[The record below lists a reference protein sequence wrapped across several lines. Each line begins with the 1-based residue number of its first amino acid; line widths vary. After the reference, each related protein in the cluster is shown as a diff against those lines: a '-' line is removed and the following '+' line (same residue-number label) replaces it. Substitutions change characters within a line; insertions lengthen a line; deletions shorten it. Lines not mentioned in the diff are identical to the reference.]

1 MTKKARKP
9 TESELSKQWAYRPL
23 PTKTPQELMLHLDA
37 EHMVSLLHQ
46 LLSCMPGTFREA
58 LKERGFLQF
67 KVKDHDVLITSRAK
81 FEKNN
86 GIYGK
91 VCNDGPGR

>member
-1 MTKKARKP
+1 MAKKASKP
-9 TESELSKQWAYRPL
+9 VDTKQWAYRPP
-23 PTKTPQELMLHLDA
+23 PTETPQELMLHLDA

-67 KVKDHDVLITSRAK
+67 KVVDYDVLITSRAV

-86 GIYGK
+86 STYGK
-91 VCNDGPGR
+91 AVW